1 MSCSTSNADFRPA
14 QYNIQ
19 IWRND
24 TWSNKIALFTGTT
37 PINLTGATVEIQ
49 VRKTPN
55 GDTAYMTLTVG
66 SGITIGGTDH
76 NEVNIS
82 ALVDINAGSY
92 VYDMAVQFTD
102 LTEKTY
108 VWGTF
113 IVYEDVTKI

>member
-1 MSCSTSNADFRPA
+1 MSCTTSNADFRPA

-24 TWSNKIALFTGTT
+24 TWSNTIALFTGTT

-49 VRKTPN
+49 VRKTPS
-55 GDTAYMTLTVG
+55 GETAYLTLTNG
-66 SGITIGGTDH
+66 SGITIGGTNH
-76 NEVNIS
+76 NEVYIN
-82 ALVDINAGSY
+82 ALVGIAAGSY
-92 VYDMAVQFTD
+92 VYDMAVQFAD

-113 IVYEDVTKI
+113 IVYEDVTKL